1 MRIVSIQRAALVLV
15 AFYQLLRF
23 LVLTIGILSAVGSAM
38 VIALAA
44 SALVPMLLI
53 IQVLMVSPS
62 ETYVLRSPLRAA
74 SFIQL
79 VGSAVFLVSALP
91 RPPLSPVALLGVL
104 PPALLIAGDAAVLV
118 YLLLSSGV
126 FATGGELTTT
136 GAFPAT
142 GAVGTVAAPAASS
155 MTAREPEPLEI
166 EDLEEE

>member
-1 MRIVSIQRAALVLV
+1 VSIQRAALVLV

-53 IQVLMVSPS
+53 IQLLMVSPS
-62 ETYVLRSPLRAA
+62 EAYVLRSPLRAA
-74 SFIQL
+74 GFIQL
-79 VGSAVFLVSALP
+79 VGSAVFLVSTLP
-91 RPPLSPVALLGVL
+91 RPPLSPIALLGVL

-126 FATGGELTTT
+126 FATGGELATK
-136 GAFPAT
+136 GAFPAP
-142 GAVGTVAAPAASS
+142 GAVGTDAAPAAPFT
-155 MTAREPEPLEI
+155 TAREPEPLEI